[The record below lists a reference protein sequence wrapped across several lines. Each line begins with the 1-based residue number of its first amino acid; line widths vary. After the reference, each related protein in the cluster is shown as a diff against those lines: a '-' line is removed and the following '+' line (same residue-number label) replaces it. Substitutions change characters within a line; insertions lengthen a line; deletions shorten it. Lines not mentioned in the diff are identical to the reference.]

1 MWMLSNDQDIII
13 ENNVDK
19 DVIAEEDDRISGK
32 RIGRIDRQGV
42 LMEID
47 VWGRWEMPG
56 GWAKTPVTIAYTRE
70 VKNSRTEVII
80 GWFSHI

>member
-1 MWMLSNDQDIII
+1 MLSNDQDIII

-42 LMEID
+42 SMEID
-47 VWGRWEMPG
+47 V
-56 GWAKTPVTIAYTRE
+56 
-70 VKNSRTEVII
+70 
-80 GWFSHI
+80 